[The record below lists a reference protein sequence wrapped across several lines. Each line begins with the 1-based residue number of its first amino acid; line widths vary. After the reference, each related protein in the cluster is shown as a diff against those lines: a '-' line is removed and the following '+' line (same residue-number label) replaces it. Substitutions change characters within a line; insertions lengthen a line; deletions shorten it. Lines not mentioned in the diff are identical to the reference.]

1 MYRIA
6 SILVLSI
13 AMLTGGLVAS
23 ARAADVC
30 RFDTVKNRVV
40 CVDSGSRPGNTDNR
54 KPLPKKQPGPRYV
67 HVSTDPVIGD
77 CHYWSNVPGGFDS
90 WDPFF
95 DTDVISAVVLPRCPA
110 VAPPPVDV
118 PATAWAIFRSWTLEP
133 PVPALQPLDHGITGL
148 PTYFASPEPIE
159 ITHAEV
165 LPDGRPLSVRARVR
179 ELRIDWGD
187 SSFSMHDASGANPY
201 PGGAVTHTYRTKT
214 CPPRYRAEHPSGGL
228 CHPTL
233 EFYTIAAVHRWVGEY
248 DVGSGWVQLGSLDR
262 TASVAYDVD
271 EVRGVLVG
279 TP

>member
-1 MYRIA
+1 MRRSA
-6 SILVLSI
+6 SLLGLTLVVMS
-13 AMLTGGLVAS
+13 LVIVEAAS
-23 ARAADVC
+23 AADTCWTDPVTGQLKC
-30 RFDTVKNRVV
+30 T
-40 CVDSGSRPGNTDNR
+40 DSGARPGNTD
-54 KPLPKKQPGPRYV
+54 KPKPPPKKQPGPRYV

-133 PVPALQPLDHGITGL
+133 PVPSLQPLDHGITGL
-148 PTYFASPEPIE
+148 PTYLASPEPIE
-159 ITHAEV
+159 ITHSET
-165 LPDGRPLSVRARVR
+165 LPDGRPLSVRAHVR
-179 ELRIDWGD
+179 ELRVDWGD
-187 SSFSMHDASGANPY
+187 GHHSAHDPLGADPY